1 MKQAFKK
8 STYSINCDYGGAFI
22 KVRESSEYK
31 SFENISDKLI
41 ALVIYLGS
49 LKTKNS
55 RYKFGRYKT
64 KDTNDVY
71 DAVMTSYPYDNMFKA
86 RKKAIEE
93 ARTQLPK
100 ILEEVRSLE

>member
-1 MKQAFKK
+1 MLYKYYETGFQK

-49 LKTKNS
+49 LKTKIVVINLVVI
-55 RYKFGRYKT
+55 K
-64 KDTNDVY
+64 
-71 DAVMTSYPYDNMFKA
+71 
-86 RKKAIEE
+86 
-93 ARTQLPK
+93 LK
-100 ILEEVRSLE
+100 ILTMFMMPS

>member
-1 MKQAFKK
+1 MKRAFKK
-8 STYSINCDYGGAFI
+8 GTYSINCDYGGAFI

-86 RKKAIEE
+86 RKKLSRKHAFNF
-93 ARTQLPK
+93 PK
-100 ILEEVRSLE
+100 F

>member
-1 MKQAFKK
+1 MKRAFKK

-49 LKTKNS
+49 LKTKIVVINLVVI
-55 RYKFGRYKT
+55 K
-64 KDTNDVY
+64 
-71 DAVMTSYPYDNMFKA
+71 
-86 RKKAIEE
+86 
-93 ARTQLPK
+93 LK
-100 ILEEVRSLE
+100 ILTMFMMPS